1 MARFAGIQYH
11 IHADKVDGSR
21 KWPDLLK
28 FSIIYMLTY
37 LVGWSEKV
45 QTYADVIYGW
55 YLVVLSRKDS
65 RSTLVN
71 SSIRSFAEFV
81 RFLFCIEALMA
92 RLSSANV

>member
-28 FSIIYMLTY
+28 FSIVYMLTY

-45 QTYADVIYGW
+45 QTYADVVYG
-55 YLVVLSRKDS
+55 
-65 RSTLVN
+65 
-71 SSIRSFAEFV
+71 
-81 RFLFCIEALMA
+81 
-92 RLSSANV
+92 